1 MKSFMDKKNTKELLE
16 YIFQSIDLI
25 QKRFLVIKQSDD
37 FIKDDEGMEK
47 LDSISMRL
55 QSIGEALKNIYKTD
69 PHVLEAIAPKTYW
82 SDIIKFREVISHHYI
97 DIDSEVVYE
106 ICHDE
111 LDALRE
117 KISVALELER

>member
-1 MKSFMDKKNTKELLE
+1 MDKKNTKELLE
-16 YIFQSIDLI
+16 FILQSIELV
-25 QKRFLVIKQSDD
+25 QKRFLAIGQSDD
-37 FIKDDEGMEK
+37 FMKDDEGLEK

-69 PHVLEAIAPKTYW
+69 SQVLEDVAPKNYW

-97 DIDSEVVYE
+97 DINSEVVYE

-111 LDALRE
+111 LNDLKE
-117 KISVALELER
+117 KIIVALASQEN

>member
-1 MKSFMDKKNTKELLE
+1 MDKKNTKELLE
-16 YIFQSIDLI
+16 FILQSIELV
-25 QKRFLVIKQSDD
+25 QKRFLVIGQSDD
-37 FIKDDEGMEK
+37 FMKDDEGLEK

-69 PHVLEAIAPKTYW
+69 KEVLEDIAPKNYW

-97 DIDSEVVYE
+97 DINSEVVFE

-111 LDALRE
+111 LSDLKE
-117 KISVALELER
+117 KMIVVLASQES

>member
-1 MKSFMDKKNTKELLE
+1 MDKKNTKELLE
-16 YIFQSIDLI
+16 YILQSIELI
-25 QKRFLVIKQSDD
+25 QKRFLAIRQSDD
-37 FIKDDEGMEK
+37 FMKDDEGLEK

-69 PHVLEAIAPKTYW
+69 PQVLENIAPKNYW

-97 DIDSEVVYE
+97 DIDSEVVFE

-111 LDALRE
+111 LNDLE
-117 KISVALELER
+117 TKIIVALASQAN

>member
-1 MKSFMDKKNTKELLE
+1 MDKKNTKELLE
-16 YIFQSIDLI
+16 YILQSIELVE
-25 QKRFLVIKQSDD
+25 KRFLVIRQSDD
-37 FIKDDEGMEK
+37 FMKDDEGLEK

-69 PHVLEAIAPKTYW
+69 KEVLEDIAPKNYW

-97 DIDSEVVYE
+97 DINSEVVFE

-111 LDALRE
+111 LSDLKE
-117 KISVALELER
+117 KIIVALASQES

>member
-1 MKSFMDKKNTKELLE
+1 MDKKNTKELLE
-16 YIFQSIDLI
+16 YIQQSIELI
-25 QKRFLVIKQSDD
+25 QKRFLAIGQSDD
-37 FIKDDEGMEK
+37 FMKDDEGLEK

-69 PHVLEAIAPKTYW
+69 QQVLENIAPKNYW

-97 DIDSEVVYE
+97 DINAEVVFE

-111 LDALRE
+111 LSDLKE
-117 KISVALELER
+117 KIIVVLASQEN

>member
-1 MKSFMDKKNTKELLE
+1 MDKKNTKELLE
-16 YIFQSIDLI
+16 FILQSIELV
-25 QKRFLVIKQSDD
+25 QKRFLAIGQSDD
-37 FIKDDEGMEK
+37 FMKDDEGLEK

-69 PHVLEAIAPKTYW
+69 QQVLEDIAPKNYW

-97 DIDSEVVYE
+97 DINSEVVFE

-111 LDALRE
+111 LSDLQE
-117 KISVALELER
+117 KIIAALGSQEK

>member
-1 MKSFMDKKNTKELLE
+1 MDKKNTKELLE
-16 YIFQSIDLI
+16 FILQSIELV
-25 QKRFLVIKQSDD
+25 QKRFLAIGQSDD
-37 FIKDDEGMEK
+37 FMKDDEGLEK

-69 PHVLEAIAPKTYW
+69 KEVLEDIAPKNYW

-97 DIDSEVVYE
+97 DINSEVVFE

-111 LDALRE
+111 LSDLKE
-117 KISVALELER
+117 KIIVVLASQVS

>member
-1 MKSFMDKKNTKELLE
+1 MDKKNTKELLE
-16 YIFQSIDLI
+16 YILQSIELV
-25 QKRFLVIKQSDD
+25 QKRFLAIGQSDD
-37 FIKDDEGMEK
+37 FMKDEEGLEK

-69 PHVLEAIAPKTYW
+69 QQVLEDIAPKNYW

-97 DIDSEVVYE
+97 DINSEVVFE

-111 LDALRE
+111 LSDLKE
-117 KISVALELER
+117 KIIVVLASQES

>member
-1 MKSFMDKKNTKELLE
+1 MDKKNTKELLE
-16 YIFQSIDLI
+16 YILQSIELV
-25 QKRFLVIKQSDD
+25 QKRFLAIGQSDD
-37 FIKDDEGMEK
+37 FMKDEEGLEK

-69 PHVLEAIAPKTYW
+69 KEVLEDIAPKNYW

-97 DIDSEVVYE
+97 DINSEVVFE

-111 LDALRE
+111 LSDLKE
-117 KISVALELER
+117 KIIVALASQES

>member
-1 MKSFMDKKNTKELLE
+1 MDKKNTKELLE
-16 YIFQSIDLI
+16 YILQSIELV
-25 QKRFLVIKQSDD
+25 QKRFLAIGQSDD
-37 FIKDDEGMEK
+37 FMKDEEGLEK

-69 PHVLEAIAPKTYW
+69 KEVLEDIAPKNYW

-97 DIDSEVVYE
+97 DINSEVVFE

-111 LDALRE
+111 LSDLKE
-117 KISVALELER
+117 KIIVALASQAN

>member
-1 MKSFMDKKNTKELLE
+1 MDKKNTSELLE
-16 YIFQSIDLI
+16 YILRSIHLI
-25 QKRFLVIKQSDD
+25 QKRFLVISQSDD
-37 FIKDDEGMEK
+37 FMKDDEGAEK

-69 PHVLEAIAPKTYW
+69 PLVLESVAPREYW

-97 DIDSEVVYE
+97 DIDSEVVFE

-111 LDALRE
+111 LSDLKE
-117 KISVALELER
+117 KIMQLIPN

>member
-1 MKSFMDKKNTKELLE
+1 MDKKNTKELLE
-16 YIFQSIDLI
+16 YILQSIELV
-25 QKRFLVIKQSDD
+25 QKRFLAIGQSDD
-37 FIKDDEGMEK
+37 FMKDDEGLEK

-69 PHVLEAIAPKTYW
+69 KEVLEDIAPKNYW

-97 DIDSEVVYE
+97 DINSEVVFE

-111 LDALRE
+111 LSDLKE
-117 KISVALELER
+117 KIIVALASQES

>member
-1 MKSFMDKKNTKELLE
+1 MDKKNTKELLE
-16 YIFQSIDLI
+16 YILQSILLV
-25 QKRFLVIKQSDD
+25 QKRFLAIAQSDD
-37 FIKDDEGMEK
+37 FMKDDEGLEK

-69 PHVLEAIAPKTYW
+69 SQVLEDIAPKNYW

-97 DIDSEVVYE
+97 DINSEVVYE

-111 LDALRE
+111 LNDLKDKITAALASQ
-117 KISVALELER
+117 KD